1 MLTATAPALP
11 PPAVEP
17 AAHHSVWGWVRPVA
31 GAGILAVLLWR
42 LGSGPFL
49 DGVRLVDGRAA
60 AAALGIGGLTTVCA
74 AWRWSLVAGG
84 LGLRLPLGA
93 AVAACY
99 RSVFLNATLP
109 GGVVGDV
116 HRAVRSGRDAGDVG
130 RGVRA
135 VVWERTAGQ
144 VVQLAV
150 AVAVLF
156 ALPSPVRSA
165 MPVVAAV
172 AVTAVLAALLLPRA
186 GWARRAWSDARAAVL
201 APDTRGRIA
210 LASAVAVAGHVA
222 LFLVAAR
229 AAGSAASLL
238 SLVPLA
244 LLALLAMSVPM
255 NVAGFGPREGVAAWA
270 FGAAG
275 LTAAQGLATGIA
287 YGVLVLVASLPGAAV
302 LLWRRTRD

>member
-1 MLTATAPALP
+1 MQTATAPALP
-11 PPAVEP
+11 PPVAEP
-17 AAHHSVWGWVRPVA
+17 AAHRSFWAWARPAA

-60 AAALGIGGLTTVCA
+60 AAAVGIGGLTTVCA

-116 HRAVRSGRDAGDVG
+116 HRAVRSGQDTGDVG

-172 AVTAVLAALLLPRA
+172 AVTVVLGALLLPRA
-186 GWARRAWSDARAAVL
+186 GWVRSAWSDARAAVL

-229 AAGSAASLL
+229 AAGSAASLV

-275 LTAAQGLATGIA
+275 LTAGQGVATGVA

-302 LLWRRTRD
+302 LLLRRTRG